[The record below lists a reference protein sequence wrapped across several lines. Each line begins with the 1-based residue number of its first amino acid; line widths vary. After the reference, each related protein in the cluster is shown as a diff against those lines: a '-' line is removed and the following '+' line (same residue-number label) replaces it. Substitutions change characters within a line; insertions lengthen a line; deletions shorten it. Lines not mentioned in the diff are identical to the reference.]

1 MIYCAISTELGWHEW
16 NPISFSLRSS
26 EQDPSMST
34 LNKQPPPLLIAK
46 NNLYRIARR
55 TQLIDVDSIQ
65 LCFHLY
71 SRRGS
76 SDFVFRGEYVA
87 GVIDSGGNVYS
98 KAPIAHQWRE
108 IAPGVRARQR
118 KTDDEEI
125 TVVEVSREAC
135 PLSLLIKS
143 VAGYRS
149 DFSAVHDDTCDEY
162 LIDLKKSNEVRHS
175 SSDLPRN

>member
-1 MIYCAISTELGWHEW
+1 MQDQLNLDGMNGIQT
-16 NPISFSLRSS
+16 PPVRVVRSKT
-26 EQDPSMST
+26 PSMNN
-34 LNKQPPPLLIAK
+34 LDKQPPSLLIAK
-46 NNLYRIARR
+46 NNLYPIARR

-65 LCFHLY
+65 LYFHLY

-76 SDFVFRGEYVA
+76 SDFIFRGEYVA

-98 KAPIAHQWRE
+98 KTAIAYQWRE
-108 IAPGVRARQR
+108 IAPGVRAKRR

-149 DFSAVHDDTCDEY
+149 DFRAVHEDTCEEY
-162 LIDLKKSNEVRHS
+162 LIDLLKSNEVRQS
-175 SSDLPRN
+175 SSDLPKN